1 MKEGAALKTAPGQ
14 DAWEQAYETIQ
25 GLILQMEVKPGETVT
40 ETALSARLGLS
51 RTPVRE
57 AVKRLEQEGLIV
69 TTNRRKR
76 VYILTIREMEELFD
90 LKICIEGAVARWAA
104 ERGDPDSRRRL
115 REALALMKRIAG
127 SRPADPAKEQVWLD
141 VWLDSDR
148 RFHEALFDMAANKRA
163 RQVIRNCNMQW
174 HRLKLGM
181 LTLEGRIERSA
192 AEHEAIARAVLDGKP
207 AAASR
212 AMETHLRNLQ
222 KELVKV
228 MRILHYPTV

>member
-1 MKEGAALKTAPGQ
+1 MKNRPAMRPMQTR

-25 GLILQMEVKPGETVT
+25 SLILQMEVKPGETVT
-40 ETALSARLGLS
+40 ETALSQRLGLS

-76 VYILTIREMEELFD
+76 VYILTIREMDELFD

-104 ERGDPDSRRRL
+104 ERGDKDGRRRL
-115 REALALMKRIAG
+115 RDALALMKRIAAT
-127 SRPADPAKEQVWLD
+127 RPADPTGEPMWLEA
-141 VWLDSDR
+141 WLDSDR
-148 RFHEALFDMAANKRA
+148 RFHETLFDMAGNKRA

-192 AEHEAIARAVLDGKP
+192 LEHEAIARAILDDRP
-207 AAASR
+207 AGAQK
-212 AMETHLRNLQ
+212 AMETHLQNLQ

-228 MRILHYPTV
+228 MRMLHYPAV